1 MDNQKKTMKFLIAD
15 DHELFL
21 RGLEFILKQ
30 EYPAAEIILA
40 DSYTAIFDIL
50 SKQPDFDLILTDLAM
65 PGANWREAIAKMHKM
80 CPEVPIIIISAVF
93 EQEILQ
99 ETYNLGVSGYVSK
112 SFSNSLILS
121 AINLVMAGGMYI
133 PPEVMKMSMKSSSES
148 VRNLIRDLDRPRVV
162 GDNNF
167 GLTPRQTEV
176 LECLAEG
183 LPNKQIAYKLGVS
196 EGTVKIHI
204 TLLMKTLEVTN
215 RTAAVRKAAQLGILK
230 VGQ

>member
-1 MDNQKKTMKFLIAD
+1 MDTQKKPMKILIAD

-21 RGLEFILKQ
+21 QGLEFILRK
-30 EYPAAEIILA
+30 EYPEAEILLA
-40 DSYTAIFDIL
+40 DSYTAIFDVL
-50 SKQPDFDLILTDLAM
+50 QKVQDFDLILTDLAM
-65 PGANWREAIAKMHKM
+65 PGANWREALAKIHKI
-80 CPEVPIIIISAVF
+80 CSDVPIIIISAVF
-93 EQEILQ
+93 EPEILQ
-99 ETYNLGVSGYVSK
+99 ETYDIGVSGYVSK
-112 SFSNSLILS
+112 SFSNNLILS

-148 VRNLIRDLDRPRVV
+148 VRNMIKDLDRPRTINSN
-162 GDNNF
+162 DF

-183 LPNKQIAYKLGVS
+183 MPNKQIAYKLGVS
-196 EGTVKIHI
+196 EGTIKIHI

-215 RTAAVRKAAQLGILK
+215 RTAAVRKATQLGILK

>member
-1 MDNQKKTMKFLIAD
+1 MDTQKKPMKILIAD

-21 RGLEFILKQ
+21 QGLEFILHK
-30 EYPAAEIILA
+30 EYPEAEIMLA
-40 DSYTAIFDIL
+40 DSYTGIFDVL
-50 SKQPDFDLILTDLAM
+50 QKVQDFDLILTDLAM
-65 PGANWREAIAKMHKM
+65 PGANWREALAKIHKI
-80 CPEVPIIIISAVF
+80 CSDVPIIIISAVF
-93 EQEILQ
+93 EPEILQ
-99 ETYNLGVSGYVSK
+99 ETYDIGVSGYVSK
-112 SFSNSLILS
+112 SFSNNLILS

-148 VRNLIRDLDRPRVV
+148 VRNMIKDLDRPRTINSN
-162 GDNNF
+162 DF

-183 LPNKQIAYKLGVS
+183 MPNKQIAYKLGVS
-196 EGTVKIHI
+196 EGTIKIHI

-215 RTAAVRKAAQLGILK
+215 RTAAVRKATQLGILK

>member
-1 MDNQKKTMKFLIAD
+1 MNTQNKSIKFLIAD

-21 RGLEFILKQ
+21 QGLEFILKR
-30 EYPAAEIILA
+30 EYPTAEITLT
-40 DSYTAIFDIL
+40 DSYTGIFDIL
-50 SKQPDFDLILTDLAM
+50 ENRQDFDLILTDLAM
-65 PGANWREAIAKMHKM
+65 PGANWREAIAKMHEL
-80 CPEVPIIIISAVF
+80 CPETPIIIISAVF
-93 EQEILQ
+93 EPEILQ

-133 PPEVMKMSMKSSSES
+133 PPEVMKMSIKSSSES
-148 VRNLIRDLDRPRVV
+148 VRDLIRDLEKPRAVN
-162 GDNNF
+162 GSNH

-183 LPNKQIAYKLGVS
+183 LSNKQIAYKLDVS

-204 TLLMKTLEVTN
+204 TLLMRTLEVTN

>member
-1 MDNQKKTMKFLIAD
+1 MDNQKKTIKILIAD

-21 RGLEFILKQ
+21 QGLEFILKK
-30 EYPAAEIILA
+30 EYPEADITLT
-40 DSYTAIFDIL
+40 DSYTGIFKIL
-50 SKQPDFDLILTDLAM
+50 ETERDFDLILTDLAM
-65 PGANWREAIAKMHKM
+65 PGAGWREAIAKIHNI
-80 CPEVPIIIISAVF
+80 CQEVPIIIISAVF
-93 EQEILQ
+93 EPEILQ

-133 PPEVMKMSMKSSSES
+133 PQEIMKMGMKSSSES
-148 VRNLIRDLDRPRVV
+148 VRNLIRDLDKPRAS
-162 GDNNF
+162 GENNC

-176 LECLAEG
+176 LECMAEG
-183 LPNKQIAYKLGVS
+183 LSNKQIAYKLGLS

-204 TLLMKTLEVTN
+204 TLLMRTLEVTN

-230 VGQ
+230 IGQ

>member
-1 MDNQKKTMKFLIAD
+1 MEAQKKPMKILIAD

-21 RGLEFILKQ
+21 QGLEFILRK
-30 EYPAAEIILA
+30 EYPEAEISLA
-40 DSYTAIFDIL
+40 ESYTGIFDIL
-50 SKQPDFDLILTDLAM
+50 QKTQDFDLILTDLAM
-65 PGANWREAIAKMHKM
+65 PGANWREALAKIHKI
-80 CPEVPIIIISAVF
+80 CPDVPIIIISAVF
-93 EQEILQ
+93 EPEILQ
-99 ETYNLGVSGYVSK
+99 ETYDIGVSGYVSK
-112 SFSNSLILS
+112 SFSNNLILS

-133 PPEVMKMSMKSSSES
+133 PPEVMKMSLKSSSES
-148 VRNLIRDLDRPRVV
+148 VRNMIKDLDLPHTISSN
-162 GDNNF
+162 DS

-196 EGTVKIHI
+196 EGTIKIHI

-215 RTAAVRKAAQLGILK
+215 RTAAVRKAVQLGILK

>member
-1 MDNQKKTMKFLIAD
+1 MKILIAD

-21 RGLEFILKQ
+21 QGLEFILHK
-30 EYPAAEIILA
+30 EYPEAEIILA
-40 DSYTAIFDIL
+40 DSYTGIFDVFQ
-50 SKQPDFDLILTDLAM
+50 KVQDFDLILTDLAM
-65 PGANWREAIAKMHKM
+65 PGANWREALAKIHKI
-80 CPEVPIIIISAVF
+80 CPDVPIIIISAVF
-93 EQEILQ
+93 EPEILQ
-99 ETYNLGVSGYVSK
+99 ETYDIGVSGYVSK
-112 SFSNSLILS
+112 SFSNNLILS

-148 VRNLIRDLDRPRVV
+148 VRNMIKDLDRPRTINSN
-162 GDNNF
+162 DF

-196 EGTVKIHI
+196 EGTIKIHI

-215 RTAAVRKAAQLGILK
+215 RTAAVRKATQLGILK

>member
-1 MDNQKKTMKFLIAD
+1 MDNQKKSMKFLIAD

-21 RGLEFILKQ
+21 QGLEFILRK
-30 EYPAAEIILA
+30 EFPSAEITLT
-40 DSYTAIFDIL
+40 DSYTGIFDIL
-50 SKQPDFDLILTDLAM
+50 QKRSDFDLILTDLAM
-65 PGANWREAIAKMHKM
+65 PGANWREAITKMHNM
-80 CPEVPIIIISAVF
+80 CPETPIIIISAVF
-93 EQEILQ
+93 EPEILQ

-148 VRNLIRDLDRPRVV
+148 VRNLIRDLDRPRVL
-162 GDNNF
+162 GENNC

-183 LPNKQIAYKLGVS
+183 MPNKQIAYKLGVS

>member
-1 MDNQKKTMKFLIAD
+1 MDNHKKSMKFLIAD

-21 RGLEFILKQ
+21 QGLEFILRK
-30 EYPAAEIILA
+30 EYPTAEITLT
-40 DSYTAIFDIL
+40 DSYTGIFEIL
-50 SKQPDFDLILTDLAM
+50 QKRSDFDLILTDLAM
-65 PGANWREAIAKMHKM
+65 PGANWREAISKMHSI
-80 CPEVPIIIISAVF
+80 CPETPIIIISAVF
-93 EQEILQ
+93 EPEILQ

-148 VRNLIRDLDRPRVV
+148 VRNLIRDLDRPRVT
-162 GDNNF
+162 GENNY
-167 GLTPRQTEV
+167 GLTPRQTEA

-183 LPNKQIAYKLGVS
+183 MPNKQIAYKLGVS
-196 EGTVKIHI
+196 EGTIKIHI